1 MWKADVREGRKS
13 GLQET
18 RKGSAEPA
26 GAAPVLL
33 DPGVFS
39 QKKKPLEQGRHSK
52 QAALSHILS
61 RKQSSL
67 GDTSGDWDENFQQ
80 RDVQNSCLEWELA
93 MKTQGKSISLSHWHE
108 EETENISQILH

>member
-1 MWKADVREGRKS
+1 MESRCERGEEIGFAGDKERKR
-13 GLQET
+13 GA
-18 RKGSAEPA
+18 RGSSTCPA
-26 GAAPVLL
+26 GSRCFLP
-33 DPGVFS
+33 
-39 QKKKPLEQGRHSK
+39 KKKPLEQGRHSK